1 MRAEEIQGRRGNLPV
16 AVAFDRQQSVPK
28 QVYELLREKIL
39 TVELK
44 PGESINERWLAEWL
58 GVSRTPIREAIK
70 RLSDAGLIRTIPNVG
85 TSVSLVN
92 ARKAS
97 ELCLIRASLESA
109 AIRVAAERF
118 DETTGQFLAQTI
130 AWQQETVERA
140 DLNRNI
146 AIDNE
151 FHRTIVELSGFTTM
165 WSILQNVMSEILR
178 VRHLSVRLP
187 RRLDEPIQEHVK
199 ILDALRLRD
208 PDRAEAAMRHHLNE
222 SYRSIMQ
229 AIAAHPEYVED
240 VAEPPPSE
248 LTLGPVGM
256 RQPVFTSRRI

>member
-1 MRAEEIQGRRGNLPV
+1 V

-70 RLSDAGLIRTIPNVG
+70 RLSDGGLIRTIPNVG

-92 ARKAS
+92 ARKTS

-118 DETTGQFLAQTI
+118 DETTGALLEQMI
-130 AWQQETVERA
+130 AWQRETVQRS

-146 AIDNE
+146 AVDNE
-151 FHRTIVELSGFTTM
+151 FHRTIVELAGFTTM

-178 VRHLSVRLP
+178 VRHLSVRVP
-187 RRLDEPIQEHVK
+187 RRLEEPIEEHVQ
-199 ILDALRLRD
+199 ILQALRSRD
-208 PDRAEAAMRHHLNE
+208 ADRAEQAMRHHLDK
-222 SYRSIMQ
+222 SYRSIME
-229 AIAAHPEYVED
+229 AVAAHPKYVE
-240 VAEPPPSE
+240 VLSEPAPAE